1 MTMVKNSPCFD
12 VLLKDEKG
20 EVTTVYFGDGC
31 GVMRT
36 VNPGEQVAILGSSG
50 SGKSTLLHILG
61 GLDTPDEGEVLIKGQ
76 ALHAFSSKQL
86 AALRNRDIGFI
97 YQFHHLLPEFTAL
110 ENVAMPLL
118 INGTSYKQA
127 QAEAT
132 HRLEQVGL
140 AHRLDH
146 KPAALSGGER
156 QRVAIARALVNNPAI
171 VLADE
176 PTGNLDHRTGDQ
188 VYALLRQ
195 LSEEQGTSFIVVT
208 HDRSL
213 AAQMDRTLTI
223 MDGRL
228 QLPEAQADTV

>member
-1 MTMVKNSPCFD
+1 MEAVIACQGIVKSYREETTTTN
-12 VLLKDEKG
+12 VL
-20 EVTTVYFGDGC
+20 TNISF
-31 GVMRT
+31 T
-36 VNPGEQVAILGSSG
+36 VNAGEQVAILGSSG

-76 ALHAFSSKQL
+76 ALHALSSKQL

-97 YQFHHLLPEFTAL
+97 YQFHHLLPEFTAV

-118 INGTSYKQA
+118 INGTSHKQA

-223 MDGRL
+223 MDGKL